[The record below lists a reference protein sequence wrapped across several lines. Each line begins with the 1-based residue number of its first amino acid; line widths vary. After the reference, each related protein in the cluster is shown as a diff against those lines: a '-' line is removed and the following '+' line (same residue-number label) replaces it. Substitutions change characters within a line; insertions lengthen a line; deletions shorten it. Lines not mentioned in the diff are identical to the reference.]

1 MSKHWIVV
9 ADRSKARIFTVDDP
23 HGALQEVETLDHPEG
38 REHARDVNADR
49 QGRAFD
55 SSGQGRHAM
64 GTSVEPMEQDAIRF
78 SKEVSEHLR
87 TACHDGRCNRLLL
100 VAGPDFLGLLRKQ
113 LNTPPDV
120 RVKEIDKNL
129 CNFDAREIRSHLPD
143 RL

>member
-38 REHARDVNADR
+38 REHARDINADR
-49 QGRAFD
+49 PGRAYD

-87 TACHDGRCNRLLL
+87 AACQDGRCNRLLL

-120 RVKEIDKNL
+120 RIKEIDKNL

>member
-1 MSKHWIVV
+1 MSKLWIVV

-38 REHARDVNADR
+38 REHARDINADR
-49 QGRAFD
+49 PGRAFD

-87 TACHDGRCNRLLL
+87 AACHDGRCNRLLL

-120 RVKEIDKNL
+120 RIKEIDKNL

>member
-38 REHARDVNADR
+38 REHARDINADR
-49 QGRAFD
+49 PGRAYD

-87 TACHDGRCNRLLL
+87 AACQDGRCNRLLL
-100 VAGPDFLGLLRKQ
+100 VAGPDFLGLLRKE

-120 RVKEIDKNL
+120 RIKEIDKNL

>member
-38 REHARDVNADR
+38 RDHARDVNADR

-87 TACHDGRCNRLLL
+87 AACHDGRCNRLLL

-113 LNTPPDV
+113 LNIPPDV
-120 RVKEIDKNL
+120 RISEIDKNV
-129 CNFDAREIRSHLPD
+129 CRFDAREIRGHLPD

>member
-9 ADRSKARIFTVDDP
+9 ADRSKARIFTVDEP

-38 REHARDVNADR
+38 RDHARDVNADR

-78 SKEVSEHLR
+78 SKEVSEHLKA
-87 TACHDGRCNRLLL
+87 ACHDGRCNRLLL

-113 LNTPPDV
+113 LNIQPDV
-120 RVKEIDKNL
+120 RIQEIEKNL
-129 CNFDAREIRSHLPD
+129 CHFDAREIRGHLPD

>member
-23 HGALQEVETLDHPEG
+23 HGAEQEVETLDQPEG
-38 REHARDVNADR
+38 REHARDINADR

-87 TACHDGRCNRLLL
+87 AACHDGRCNRLLL

-120 RVKEIDKNL
+120 RIKEIDKNL

>member
-9 ADRSKARIFTVDDP
+9 ADRSKARIFTVKDSR
-23 HGALQEVETLDHPEG
+23 GALHEVATLEHPEG

-49 QGRAFD
+49 HGRAFD
-55 SSGQGRHAM
+55 SSGQARHAM

-78 SKEVSEHLR
+78 SKEVGEHLKA
-87 TACHDGRCNRLLL
+87 ACHDGRCKRLLL

-113 LNTPPDV
+113 INTPRDV
-120 RVKEIDKNL
+120 EIREIEKNL
-129 CNFDAREIRSHLPD
+129 GRYDARDIRGHLPE

>member
-9 ADRSKARIFTVDDP
+9 ADRSKARIFTVAEP

-38 REHARDVNADR
+38 REHARDINADR

-64 GTSVEPMEQDAIRF
+64 GSSVEPMEQDAIRF
-78 SKEVSEHLR
+78 TKEVSEHLKA
-87 TACHDGRCNRLLL
+87 ACQD
-100 VAGPDFLGLLRKQ
+100 AGPEFLGLLRKQ
-113 LNTPPDV
+113 LNTPPDI
-120 RVKEIDKNL
+120 RIAEIEKNL
-129 CNFDAREIRSHLPD
+129 CHFDAREIRSHLPD

>member
-38 REHARDVNADR
+38 REHARDINADR
-49 QGRAFD
+49 PGRAYD

-87 TACHDGRCNRLLL
+87 AACQDGRCNRLLL

-113 LNTPPDV
+113 LNTPPNV
-120 RVKEIDKNL
+120 RIKEIDKNL

>member
-9 ADRSKARIFTVDDP
+9 ADRSKARIFTVADP
-23 HGALQEVETLDHPEG
+23 HGALQEVETLEHPEG
-38 REHARDVNADR
+38 REHARDINADR

-78 SKEVSEHLR
+78 SKEVSNHLKA
-87 TACHDGRCNRLLL
+87 ACQNGRCERLML
-100 VAGPDFLGLLRKQ
+100 VAGPAFLGLLRKQ
-113 LNTPPDV
+113 LNTPPGV
-120 RVKEIDKNL
+120 PVAEIEKNL
-129 CNFDAREIRSHLPD
+129 GHFDAREIRSHLPD

>member
-9 ADRSKARIFTVDDP
+9 ADRSKARIFTVSESR
-23 HGALQEVETLDHPEG
+23 GALQEVETLEHPEG

-64 GTSVEPMEQDAIRF
+64 GASVEPMEQDAIRF
-78 SKEVSEHLR
+78 SKEVSNHLKA
-87 TACHDGRCNRLLL
+87 ACQNGRCERLML
-100 VAGPDFLGLLRKQ
+100 VAGPAFLGLLRKQ
-113 LNTPPDV
+113 LNTPPGV
-120 RVKEIDKNL
+120 PVAEIEKNL
-129 CNFDAREIRSHLPD
+129 GHFDAREIRSHLPE